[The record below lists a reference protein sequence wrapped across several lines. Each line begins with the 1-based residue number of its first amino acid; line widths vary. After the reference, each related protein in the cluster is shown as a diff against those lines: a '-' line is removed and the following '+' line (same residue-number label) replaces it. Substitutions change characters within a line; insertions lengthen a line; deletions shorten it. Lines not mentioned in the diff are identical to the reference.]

1 MIGDNM
7 DNKVYDIAI
16 IGGGPAGISTA
27 IYAIRSG
34 LDVVLIN
41 DKFMLGG
48 TLLDTSSIENYPGFE
63 SIGGIELAMS
73 MESHLDSYKYT
84 KVHDRVSAVRHGIG
98 AEPNIKY
105 IALESGSDDILSKTV
120 VIATGIRYKTMNVDG
135 ESEYTGKGIS
145 SCATCDGFFF
155 SGEDVAVI
163 GGGDSAIESAI
174 ELSDIANTVTVIHRR
189 DKLRA
194 EQFLVDRLNKKTNIK
209 FLWDNDVAGFHGD
222 NGLLEYLTTFD
233 KAKNELNSIYVKGAF
248 VNIGIVPNTEMFSQ
262 LGITNKEGFIENKNL
277 KTMISG
283 VYVVGDAREDSDRQV
298 VNAVADGSSVVKIIK
313 DYISGCKN

>member
-1 MIGDNM
+1 MN
-7 DNKVYDIAI
+7 NKVYDIAI

-34 LDVVLIN
+34 LDVALIN

-63 SIGGIELAMS
+63 SIGGIELAMN

-84 KVHDRVSAVRHGIG
+84 KVQDRVSAIHSGVGD
-98 AEPNIKY
+98 ESNIKY
-105 IALESGSDDILSKTV
+105 ITLESGDEHILAKTV

-155 SGEDVAVI
+155 SGEDVVVI

-174 ELSDIANTVTVIHRR
+174 ELSDIAKTVTVIHRR

-194 EQFLVDRLNKKTNIK
+194 EQFLVDRLNNKSNIK
-209 FLWDNDVAGFHGD
+209 FLWNNDVVGFHGD
-222 NGLLEYLTTFD
+222 NNLLEHLTTFD
-233 KAKNELNSIYVKGAF
+233 KDKNELSNVHVKGAF

-262 LGITNKEGFIENKNL
+262 LGITNKEGFIENENL

-283 VYVVGDAREDSDRQV
+283 VYVVGDAREGSDRQV
-298 VNAVADGSSVVKIIK
+298 VNAVADGSSVVKLIK
-313 DYISGCKN
+313 DYLEG

>member
-1 MIGDNM
+1 MT
-7 DNKVYDIAI
+7 NKIYDVAI
-16 IGGGPAGISTA
+16 VGGGPSGISTA

-63 SIGGIELAMS
+63 SVGGLELAMN
-73 MESHLDSYKYT
+73 MESHLDSYEYT
-84 KVHDRVSAVRHGIG
+84 KVHDRVIDIYSEVG
-98 AEPNIKY
+98 AESNIKY
-105 IALESGSDDILSKTV
+105 IALESGDEHILAKTV
-120 VIATGIRYKTMNVDG
+120 VIATGIRYKTMDVDG
-135 ESEYTGKGIS
+135 ESKYTGKGIS

-174 ELSDIANTVTVIHRR
+174 ELSDIANTVTLIHRR

-194 EQFLVDRLNKKTNIK
+194 EQFLVDRLNKKPNIK
-209 FLWDNDVAGFHGD
+209 FLWDNDVVGFHGG
-222 NGLLEYLTTFD
+222 NNLLEYITTFD
-233 KAKNELNSIYVKGAF
+233 KVKNELNNIYVKGSF

-262 LGITNKEGFIENKNL
+262 LGITNEEGFIENENL
-277 KTMISG
+277 KTMIG
-283 VYVVGDAREDSDRQV
+283 GIYVVGDAREGSDRQV

-313 DYISGCKN
+313 THLEGGH